1 MIFSLIYVRT
11 YIGGKQMGT
20 LQIICNIIILLGS
33 AATAII
39 GIMNLAGKP
48 IKVIQR
54 YRQKEMKENLKN
66 TLEEFLPKYFEER
79 DIQIE
84 DILKDLDTIKAQNNM

>member
-1 MIFSLIYVRT
+1 
-11 YIGGKQMGT
+11 MGT
-20 LQIICNIIILLGS
+20 LQIICNIIILFGS

-79 DIQIE
+79 DIQVSE
-84 DILKDLDTIKAQNNM
+84 ILEDLDAIKAQNNV